1 MWSPTKQT
9 SASYDQAYYQL
20 LPSFVS
26 ENMFELNRYIISLA
40 SLQRSPLTLTKK
52 EGASGEAPRPQGFSE
67 FHSRGFQIVRRN
79 QYNQPCLENLWHFLI
94 LLHPSS
100 ISIFCHQKSKAIANV
115 TNYSQKQTEL
125 DRRRQTETT
134 AVYSA
139 HSIAVAGSFHILDKA

>member
-1 MWSPTKQT
+1 
-9 SASYDQAYYQL
+9 
-20 LPSFVS
+20 
-26 ENMFELNRYIISLA
+26 MFELNRYIISLA

-79 QYNQPCLENLWHFLI
+79 RTTSPVGKISDTSRTNFVA
-94 LLHPSS
+94 LHPNLLP
-100 ISIFCHQKSKAIANV
+100 SKAIANV

-139 HSIAVAGSFHILDKA
+139 HSIAS